1 MVTFFRKHDIIYTSE
16 YVLKGGIFLE
26 IKNNNISENTF
37 CVPCVVADNLLKI
50 ANGEYIKI
58 LLYILRNSDREC
70 SENEISSNTGA
81 GLDVVRNAIDFWR
94 QANILNNTSQTVTIE
109 EKIKVVQNE
118 SPENNNTL
126 VRKHWTGKEIRDL
139 RMSSPDISELL
150 TAVESVLGSINQA
163 KAEVIINLHESLGMK
178 KEVIML
184 LISHCKEMN
193 KTTPDGIYNMA
204 CKWISNNINTI
215 QLAENE
221 VQYMK
226 ASHNYVCQI
235 MNLLNINRITQAQ
248 EKMISEWNSWN
259 ISIDMV
265 EFAYETA
272 LVKCENKLNISY
284 MNGII
289 TKWHEN
295 NISSLNDVIKFNEIR
310 KCENIKK
317 YGKKDDY
324 LHSVMKV
331 FNINQ
336 VTNSQESMINNWE
349 IWNIS
354 IDMVEF
360 AYEISLPRC
369 QNTFSI
375 NYINGII
382 KDWHEKNIKTLQ
394 DAIELSESNKI
405 KNKKKYDDDD
415 FDVDMYKIFINRCI
429 TDNFDDIE
437 VVK

>member
-1 MVTFFRKHDIIYTSE
+1 M
-16 YVLKGGIFLE
+16 E
-26 IKNNNISENTF
+26 IKNNNVSENTF

-58 LLYILRNSDREC
+58 LLYILRNSDRKC
-70 SENEISSNTGA
+70 SESEISSNTGA
-81 GLDVVRNAIDFWR
+81 DLDVVKKAIDFWK
-94 QANILNNTSQTVTIE
+94 QANILNSNVTQTVTIE
-109 EKIKVVQNE
+109 EKIVVQDELPKDNIF
-118 SPENNNTL
+118 PTK
-126 VRKHWTGKEIRDL
+126 KHWTGKEIRDL
-139 RMSSPDISELL
+139 RMSSPDISQLL

-184 LISHCKEMN
+184 LISHCKEIN

-221 VQYMK
+221 VQRIKNSRDYI
-226 ASHNYVCQI
+226 YRV
-235 MNLLNINRITQAQ
+235 MNSLNISRLTQTQ
-248 EKMISEWNSWN
+248 ERMISEWNSWN

-265 EFAYETA
+265 EFAYEVA
-272 LVKCENKLNISY
+272 LVKCENKLNINY

-289 TKWHEN
+289 AKWHEN
-295 NISSLNDVIKFNEIR
+295 NITSLDEVIKLNEIR
-310 KCENIKK
+310 KFENIKK

-324 LHSVMKV
+324 IHSVMKV

-336 VTNSQESMINNWE
+336 LTKTQESMINNWE

-354 IDMVEF
+354 VDMVEF

-369 QNTFSI
+369 QNALNI

-382 KDWHEKNIKTLQ
+382 KDWHEKNIKTLKE
-394 DAIELSESNKI
+394 AKELSENNKI

-429 TDNFDDIE
+429 TDDIE
-437 VVK
+437 VVE